1 LTEPASQPINTPIN
15 EPGKQKPVY
24 NINLGNTGE
33 LNLEAML
40 GKEKK
45 KPDNDY
51 GDLLGEVKVD
61 KKKENKKKA
70 NDFFND
76 LMLD

>member
-1 LTEPASQPINTPIN
+1 
-15 EPGKQKPVY
+15 
-24 NINLGNTGE
+24 
-33 LNLEAML
+33 ML